1 MCLYVCVHHVLHLCI
16 IYFCLAMAPNY
27 FSVLLTP
34 KRISYNLVL
43 LLFFLL
49 SFKICSTFDY
59 VYVGINVAGW

>member
-1 MCLYVCVHHVLHLCI
+1 
-16 IYFCLAMAPNY
+16 MAPNY